1 MRPQLLVCGSALCFV
16 LVSCSSSD
24 GGSGSSSI
32 NGGGATNGGATNGGA
47 GASGGARASGGT
59 AGTSSPSGGAQNP
72 NGGASSSN
80 GGASGGVS
88 AGGISGASASAG
100 STSAGAS
107 SSGAG
112 GAATASLPTIGG
124 CPIFTADDAWNTP
137 VTNEAVDDAWNTK
150 MQALVGAVNIHP
162 DYGTADIGIP
172 INVVPSTQ
180 PKVSVAF
187 AEPDESD
194 PGPYPFPGPSV
205 AKIEGGTP
213 TNCDGD
219 CHVLTVEQG
228 ACMLFEGDGCSYQNG
243 WSCYSGAIFD
253 LTKNSYGQ
261 RTKGFTSA
269 DAAGLAITPGLI
281 RYDEASAGAI
291 HHAIRFTVQCTLPK
305 YVKPASHEAV
315 PSNPPGCA
323 SNPNAVPMGIR
334 VRLDPGVTVTNP
346 SKAALAVITAMQT
359 YGMILADNGSPFYF
373 QGESSAQWTDA
384 DIEPLKQIPAS
395 AFKVVQVPPLEP

>member
-1 MRPQLLVCGSALCFV
+1 MRPQLLICGSALCFV

-24 GGSGSSSI
+24 GGSGSSTT
-32 NGGGATNGGATNGGA
+32 NGGAATNGGASA
-47 GASGGARASGGT
+47 GGGARANGGT
-59 AGTSSPSGGAQNP
+59 AGAPNPGGGAQNP
-72 NGGASSSN
+72 NGGASSPN

-88 AGGISGASASAG
+88 AGGMSGASASAG

-107 SSGAG
+107 SSAGAG

-124 CPIFTADDAWNTP
+124 CPMFTADDAWNTP

-172 INVVPSTQ
+172 INVVPAAQS
-180 PKVSVAF
+180 KVSVTF
-187 AEPDESD
+187 AESDESD
-194 PGPYPFPGPSV
+194 PGPYPFPDPSV

-219 CHVLTVEQG
+219 CHVLTVQQG

-315 PSNPPGCA
+315 PSKPPGCA

-334 VRLDPGVTVTNP
+334 VRLDAGVTVTNP